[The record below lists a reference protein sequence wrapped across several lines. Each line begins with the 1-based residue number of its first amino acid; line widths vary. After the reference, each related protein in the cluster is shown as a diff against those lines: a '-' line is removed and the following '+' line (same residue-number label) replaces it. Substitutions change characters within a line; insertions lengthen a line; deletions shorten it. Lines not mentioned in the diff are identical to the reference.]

1 VEDADG
7 PESNAPEDSG
17 TEWWQSAAQA
27 MDLANPSAVSA
38 ERRPDRRRRV
48 VVATASA
55 VVVVAVITGAVIGL
69 SGPGSKDAAAFVATG
84 AKDTL
89 SQHTADLVISG
100 SLSVGS
106 QSIGIGGSGVADLSS
121 GLVDMNLSTTVEGQT
136 FQEQELFANPAIYF
150 SITLGGKNSVSTL
163 FPGKQWVQL
172 PFSVPAGQSAGLGAS
187 NPLTQL
193 QMLAQQGNVVTAL
206 GASTISGEAV
216 NGYKVVI
223 TRQAMLNASKRLLAS
238 GSLGSVEKQAILK
251 ASSEMTPP
259 VVSVWFGADN
269 LLRRESVSLDLAT
282 GGVTTSGSVVMDFVN
297 YGAPV
302 SVVVPAASSVVSYNA
317 FLAAAQAANG

>member
-1 VEDADG
+1 
-7 PESNAPEDSG
+7 
-17 TEWWQSAAQA
+17 
-27 MDLANPSAVSA
+27 
-38 ERRPDRRRRV
+38 
-48 VVATASA
+48 
-55 VVVVAVITGAVIGL
+55 
-69 SGPGSKDAAAFVATG
+69 
-84 AKDTL
+84 
-89 SQHTADLVISG
+89 
-100 SLSVGS
+100 
-106 QSIGIGGSGVADLSS
+106 
-121 GLVDMNLSTTVEGQT
+121 
-136 FQEQELFANPAIYF
+136 
-150 SITLGGKNSVSTL
+150 
-163 FPGKQWVQL
+163 
-172 PFSVPAGQSAGLGAS
+172 
-187 NPLTQL
+187 
-193 QMLAQQGNVVTAL
+193 MLAQQGNVVTAL

-269 LLRRESVSLDLAT
+269 LLRRELVSLDLAT